1 MAVNTL
7 LGIGNSALFANQTAL
22 SVTGNNV
29 ANVDTEGYSRQSV
42 RFDDLRPQDA
52 RPGQIGQGVYAA
64 EVYRNFNRFVENS
77 FLNRFTQQQRWSE
90 QSTILQSVQSIFN
103 EANTDGISA
112 QLATFFASWS
122 KLAGKPEDEASR
134 QNLLTQADNLAK
146 LLRNA
151 NDTLANV
158 QSEMDD
164 YINQSVTQINTYLE
178 NLRKINKQ
186 IASSYVE
193 GVNTPNSLYDERD
206 KLVRKISEL
215 IDVRVVDNGPRDFQL
230 FTASGQPLLQGDA
243 VYSLQVA
250 APYHEKQCRNF
261 DGELTFS
268 GSDSYEYTL
277 EILEGNR
284 FRVSLDG
291 GKSWLRDENGQISTF
306 GVPSAGETVKVKNLE
321 ISFANADGSSATLM
335 PGDTFTIVPKSNIQW
350 CSPTREPLNITPQS
364 FDSGEDNPDRICG
377 GKLAAYFS
385 VRDYHVGRYQ
395 DKLDALANTLIWE
408 VNALHS
414 QGSGLE
420 ALTNMQGTYGV
431 EDPSKPLGDPFSS
444 LTYKDKLTSGSLSV
458 YFYKADTG
466 ERIPVNN
473 VLNFSAP
480 YDPNNQVN
488 FDPAKHSLEDV
499 VRAINQSFPD
509 NQGRNLLTATIQ
521 GGKLHIEA
529 ADGVNFKMGSDS
541 TGLMAA
547 LGLNTFFQGSEAGD
561 ISLNPL
567 LLKNP
572 QYVNAHSVDGM
583 SEGNEGDGIIA
594 ARIAQ
599 LSTKEL
605 TISTMWENS
614 TGSMTSYYASL
625 VGLVGSETQTAMFN
639 KSYNTSLA
647 EDLDTQ
653 SASIS
658 GVNLDEEMTN
668 LIKFQHSYTAAAK
681 LITTADQMLET
692 ILGLKQ

>member
-122 KLAGKPEDEASR
+122 KLASKPEDEATR

-250 APYHEKQCRNF
+250 APYYEKQCQNF

-268 GSDSYEYTL
+268 GSDSHEYTL
-277 EILEGNR
+277 EMLEGNR

-291 GKSWLRDENGQISTF
+291 GKSWLRDENGQIATF
-306 GVPSAGETVKVKNLE
+306 DVPPAGETVKVKNLE

-466 ERIPVNN
+466 
-473 VLNFSAP
+473 
-480 YDPNNQVN
+480 
-488 FDPAKHSLEDV
+488 
-499 VRAINQSFPD
+499 
-509 NQGRNLLTATIQ
+509 
-521 GGKLHIEA
+521 
-529 ADGVNFKMGSDS
+529 
-541 TGLMAA
+541 
-547 LGLNTFFQGSEAGD
+547 
-561 ISLNPL
+561 
-567 LLKNP
+567 
-572 QYVNAHSVDGM
+572 
-583 SEGNEGDGIIA
+583 
-594 ARIAQ
+594 
-599 LSTKEL
+599 
-605 TISTMWENS
+605 
-614 TGSMTSYYASL
+614 
-625 VGLVGSETQTAMFN
+625 
-639 KSYNTSLA
+639 
-647 EDLDTQ
+647 
-653 SASIS
+653 
-658 GVNLDEEMTN
+658 
-668 LIKFQHSYTAAAK
+668 
-681 LITTADQMLET
+681 
-692 ILGLKQ
+692 